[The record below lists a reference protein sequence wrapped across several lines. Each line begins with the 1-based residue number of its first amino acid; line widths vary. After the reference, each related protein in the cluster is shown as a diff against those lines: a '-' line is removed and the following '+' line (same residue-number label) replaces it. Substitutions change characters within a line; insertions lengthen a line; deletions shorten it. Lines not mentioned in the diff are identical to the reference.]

1 MKKQCLVLFLL
12 LFPLWAAP
20 LLRADRDFL
29 TADETDQVREA
40 QDPNDRMKLYIQF
53 ARQRLDQAQQLLA
66 KDKPGRSILVHD
78 LLDDYN
84 NIIDAIDTVSDDAL
98 KRKLSIQI
106 GLAAVADGEKPMLA
120 ALRKIEDAHPKDIAR
135 YEFVLK
141 QAIETTNDSIDL
153 AGADLSKRA
162 TDVLAKEEKEK
173 KEREAAMTTED
184 KEEKKAAAK
193 KVEGPRSGR
202 KPPTLLRKGEEV
214 KP

>member
-1 MKKQCLVLFLL
+1 MKKRWLILL
-12 LFPLWAAP
+12 LLCAAP
-20 LLRADRDFL
+20 RLHADRDFL

-40 QDPNDRMKLYIQF
+40 QDPNERLKLYIQF

-78 LLDDYN
+78 LLEDYN
-84 NIIDAIDTVSDDAL
+84 NIIDSIDTVSDDAL

-120 ALRKIEDAHPKDIAR
+120 ALQKIEAAQPKDIAR
-135 YEFVLK
+135 YEFALK

-153 AGADLSKRA
+153 AGADLGKRS
-162 TDVLAKEEKEK
+162 TDVLAKDEKEK

-184 KEEKKAAAK
+184 IKEKKAAEK

>member
-1 MKKQCLVLFLL
+1 MFLL
-12 LFPLWAAP
+12 CAAP
-20 LLRADRDFL
+20 LLHADRDFL

-40 QDPNDRMKLYIQF
+40 QDPNDRLKLYIQF

-66 KDKPGRSILVHD
+66 KDKAGRSILVHD
-78 LLDDYN
+78 LLEDYN

-106 GLAAVADGEKPMLA
+106 GLAAVADSEKPMLA

-135 YEFVLK
+135 YEFALK
-141 QAIETTNDSIDL
+141 QAIETTSDSIEL
-153 AGADLSKRA
+153 AGADLGKRS
-162 TDVLAKEEKEK
+162 TEVLAKEEKEK
-173 KEREAAMTTED
+173 KEREAVMTTQD
-184 KEEKKAAAK
+184 KEEKKTAEK

-202 KPPTLLRKGEEV
+202 KPPTLMRKGEEV